1 MKTMIAAA
9 AVISMTVAI
18 APASAETFRM
28 ECAAGRPLL
37 SANNPLGANE
47 GSDAIRVTGQ
57 IDTSRGGFI
66 IQTVTGTNIVRT
78 GWSPFTSFDHLGPAS
93 KIDWR
98 GADGQPRYYAMQL
111 RTNGGAFWLAGY
123 TERSGRRAM
132 EFYQGSCR
140 IL

>member
-1 MKTMIAAA
+1 MRTSIFTI
-9 AVISMTVAI
+9 AVIAMTVAT

-28 ECAAGRPLL
+28 ECEAGRPLL

-47 GSDAIRVTGQ
+47 GSNAIRVMGQ

-66 IQTVTGTNIVRT
+66 IQSVTGTNILRT

-111 RTNGGAFWLAGY
+111 RMNGGGFMVAGY
-123 TERSGRRAM
+123 TERGGRKVM
-132 EFYQGSCR
+132 EFYQGACR